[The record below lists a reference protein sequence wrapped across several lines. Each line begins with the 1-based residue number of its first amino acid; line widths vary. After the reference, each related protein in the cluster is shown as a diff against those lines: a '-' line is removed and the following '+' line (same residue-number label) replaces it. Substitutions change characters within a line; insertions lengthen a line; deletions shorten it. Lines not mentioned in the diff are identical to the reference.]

1 MLNFLFVLH
10 GSHFWG
16 MESCF
21 TLFIPVL
28 KIHLGAAILECS
40 YRALQRVATVRK
52 SSLTPQLCF
61 GFKSLPP
68 APREPLAAQRAR
80 SVRREPFP
88 AGDRPGPGPGPAVP
102 RQPLSSGGGPLK
114 SSSRLKPFGAPFFP
128 LSGMLFHVL
137 FSTSRR
143 NPKSRTL
150 SKKCLRQGILAQ
162 R

>member
-1 MLNFLFVLH
+1 M
-10 GSHFWG
+10 
-16 MESCF
+16 
-21 TLFIPVL
+21 LFIPVL

-68 APREPLAAQRAR
+68 APRGAPGSREGKAGSEGALGRALRGQGRAGPAAR
-80 SVRREPFP
+80 
-88 AGDRPGPGPGPAVP
+88 DRPGLGPATP
-102 RQPLSSGGGPLK
+102 QQPLASGGGPLPAERDLL
-114 SSSRLKPFGAPFFP
+114 SSRLKPFGAPFFP
-128 LSGMLFHVL
+128 FSGMLFHVF